1 MTKNTKAGGSRDKP
15 EIEIGGL
22 FRSLGEAVDLLGK
35 LVETGG
41 TQSRQGEFRVKG
53 LGDKARGVYGFSIRT
68 ALGGEDGAQVE
79 RFGNVR
85 PSREGFVVD
94 EVREPLADV
103 FDEHDEIVVTAELPG
118 AKEAEIT
125 VELKGDIL
133 TIESKGERS
142 YAKEIVLPAEV
153 DAASLQKKYNN
164 GVLEIRVRKKAKS

>member
-1 MTKNTKAGGSRDKP
+1 MIKKTKAGGNRDEP

-41 TQSRQGEFRVKG
+41 THTRQGEFRVKG

-68 ALGGEDGAQVE
+68 GLGGGTGATVE

-103 FDEHDEIVVTAELPG
+103 FDEHDEVVVTAELPG
-118 AKEAEIT
+118 AKEAEIA
-125 VELKGDIL
+125 VELKGDML
-133 TIESKGERS
+133 TIESKGARR
-142 YAKEIVLPAEV
+142 YAKEIVLPVEA
-153 DAASLQKKYNN
+153 DPASLQKKYNN
-164 GVLEIRVRKKAKS
+164 GVIEIRVRKKARP